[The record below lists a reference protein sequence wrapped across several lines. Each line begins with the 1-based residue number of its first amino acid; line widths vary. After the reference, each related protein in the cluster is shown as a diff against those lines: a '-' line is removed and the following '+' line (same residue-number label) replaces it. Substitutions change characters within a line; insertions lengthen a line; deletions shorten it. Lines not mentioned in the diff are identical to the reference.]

1 MRNCSIVLVA
11 ALALAACTT
20 GARID
25 CTVSDAPGSTLL
37 VRQLDLNNYKLIDS
51 VRTDASGR
59 MHCNVPVKEGEPEFV
74 YIFHND
80 KRIASLLLEK
90 GDRVSVVT
98 DTLGHATVSGSP
110 ESEALAETEAASARF
125 AAAMLATEDPSE
137 LARIYI
143 DHYRAGMRYV
153 LEHPHSLTVVPV
165 LFQQLDAATPVFSQY
180 TDAIVFRRAADSLA
194 AVYPE
199 SRYVKALEKEAVRR
213 ENDLKLQG
221 MIAGAGQAGYPDVE
235 MPDNTGSRKSISGL
249 EGKAVLV
256 HFWDSSIA
264 ENKMFNLEVL
274 LPMWEKWH
282 DRGLDIY
289 AIDVNPDKSGWA
301 SVVKAQQL
309 PWINVN
315 DGLGAVQAVNLY
327 NVQAVPSSFLIADGE
342 LSASVLSGEKSVEA
356 ELARVLK

>member
-1 MRNCSIVLVA
+1 MRNFSIVLAA
-11 ALALAACTT
+11 ALSLAACTQ

-25 CTVSDAPGSTLL
+25 CTVSDAPGSTVY
-37 VRQLDLNNYKLIDS
+37 VRQLDMNSYRLIDS

-59 MHCNVPVKEGEPEFV
+59 MHCTVPVKAGEPEFV
-74 YIFHND
+74 YLFHND
-80 KRIASLLLEK
+80 ARIASLLLQK

-98 DTLGHATVSGSP
+98 DTLGHASVSGSP
-110 ESEALAETEAASARF
+110 ESEALALTEAASARF
-125 AAAMLATEDPSE
+125 AAAMLATQEPSE

-143 DHYRAGMRYV
+143 DYYRERMRYV
-153 LEHPHSLTVVPV
+153 LEHPRSLTVIPV
-165 LFQQLDAATPVFSQY
+165 LFEQLDEASPVFSQY
-180 TDAIVFRRAADSLA
+180 TDAILFRRAADSLA
-194 AVYPE
+194 TVYPN
-199 SRYVKALEKEAVRR
+199 SRYVKALDKEAARR
-213 ENDLKLQG
+213 QGELTLQG
-221 MIAGAGQAGYPDVE
+221 MISGAGQAGYPDVE
-235 MPDNTGSRKSISGL
+235 MPDNTGSRRSISSL
-249 EGKAVLV
+249 DSKAVLV

-309 PWINVN
+309 PWVNVN

-327 NVQAVPSSFLIADGE
+327 NVQTVPSSYLIADGD
-342 LSASVLSGEKSVEA
+342 LSTAVLSGEKSVEA

>member
-1 MRNCSIVLVA
+1 MRNFSIVLA
-11 ALALAACTT
+11 AVLAIAACTN
-20 GARID
+20 GARVD
-25 CTVSDAPGSTLL
+25 CTVSDAPGSTVF
-37 VRQLDLNNYKLIDS
+37 VRQLDMNSYKLIDS

-59 MHCNVPVKEGEPEFV
+59 MHCTVPVKAGEPEFV
-74 YIFHND
+74 YLFHND
-80 KRIASLLLEK
+80 TRIASLLLER

-110 ESEALAETEAASARF
+110 ESEALAGTEAASARF
-125 AAAMLATEDPSE
+125 AAAMLSTEDPSE

-143 DHYRAGMRYV
+143 DHYRESMRYV

-165 LFQQLDAATPVFSQY
+165 LFEQLDAATPVFSQY
-180 TDAIVFRRAADSLA
+180 TDAILFRRAADSLA
-194 AVYPE
+194 AVYPD
-199 SRYVKALEKEAVRR
+199 SRYVKALDKEAARR
-213 ENDLKLQG
+213 QGELTLQG
-221 MIAGAGQAGYPDVE
+221 MISGAGQAGYPDVE
-235 MPDNTGSRKSISGL
+235 MPDNTGNRKSISGL
-249 EGKAVLV
+249 GSKAVIV

-274 LPMWEKWH
+274 LPLWDKWH

-289 AIDVNPDKSGWA
+289 AVDVNPDKSGWA

-309 PWINVN
+309 PWVNVN

-327 NVQAVPSSFLIADGE
+327 NVQAVPSSYLIVDGD
-342 LSASVLSGEKSVEA
+342 LSAAVLSGEKSLEA